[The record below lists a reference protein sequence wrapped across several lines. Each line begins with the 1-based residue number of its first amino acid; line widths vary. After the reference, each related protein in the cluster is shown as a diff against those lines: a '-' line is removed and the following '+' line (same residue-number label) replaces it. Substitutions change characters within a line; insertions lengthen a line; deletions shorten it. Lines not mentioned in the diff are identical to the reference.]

1 MTHQRELTLI
11 PFSVPASLPLP
22 MPGEDTWEGS
32 HLQDT
37 KKLSLEADHA
47 GTLTLGFQP
56 PLLWESGTHA
66 CLRLSFQ
73 SLLPGHWGLS
83 VDPVASRGASA
94 EALGWPS
101 HLCPPAFHCR
111 VNLRTVTTVTLSWPN
126 AVQWLPAPSEK
137 LRLPASKA
145 RMLVSAALALATPPH
160 SQSSFADC
168 ISSRCRGLVSCES
181 PLHLGHACLGLTS
194 LSLLSPPQ
202 VRMVPYRGCDFQ
214 C

>member
-1 MTHQRELTLI
+1 MTHQRDLTLL
-11 PFSVPASLPLP
+11 PFSVPPSLP

-32 HLQDT
+32 HLQDR
-37 KKLSLEADHA
+37 KELSVEADLA

-66 CLRLSFQ
+66 CLPLSFQ

-83 VDPVASRGASA
+83 VGPPASRGASA
-94 EALGWPS
+94 ADLGWPS
-101 HLCPPAFHCR
+101 HLCPPAFPFR
-111 VNLRTVTTVTLSWPN
+111 VNLRTVTTVALPWPN
-126 AVQWLPAPSEK
+126 VLQWLPVPSEK

-145 RMLVSAALALATPPH
+145 WMLVSAALALATPPH

-168 ISSRCRGLVSCES
+168 ISSRCRGLLSCV
-181 PLHLGHACLGLTS
+181 PQLHLGHACLGLTS

-202 VRMVPYRGCDFQ
+202 VRMGPYRGCDLQ